1 MPAIYL
7 VLSKFFIQS
16 YYFLNNFLNL
26 FFIEVQLVY
35 NVILVP
41 GIYLIIKL

>member
-16 YYFLNNFLNL
+16 YYFFYNFLNL